1 MKNRIIKIFRFIG
14 IICTLIFPGAFAT
27 YAQVDAEQVTR
38 IGRNVLAMDDYLLSI
53 QYFNLAIKAKPYL
66 SDPYYYRA
74 VAKLML
80 DDFKGAEEDCSLAI
94 DRNKFRYEAY
104 RVRGFARLR
113 LGQDSAA
120 VEDFDIGLKYIPND
134 RYFLFYKALAQS
146 DAKEYQEADST
157 FRTLMRHHPKF
168 EDGLAAYSRMLL
180 SKGDTTAAYESAEN
194 ALRVSNNL
202 LYPYLV
208 KADIEQSR
216 HQWKEAAASL
226 SEALRLEPRETSLYI
241 NRAFMRYND
250 DDLFGA
256 MADYNYAID
265 LEPDNRAAIYN
276 RALLRMQVLDLTNAL
291 NDFTT
296 ILSWDPDN
304 FPARYNRVMINIEFD
319 NYNAAI
325 SDLRYILRKYPRFY
339 QGYYTLAEIYRRLGN
354 ERLFFE
360 NFHKANDIA
369 TRYVTNPGKYQL
381 DRPSIE
387 PGSSISVDKS
397 DMSSS
402 LSPDET
408 QVDLASQLNK
418 LITINND
425 SDMSEEQTPGKKSK
439 IHGKVQDIEL
449 RAEPQPLYAFTFT
462 DTKSE
467 LRPASNFFR
476 ELDRLNTS
484 GGTASA
490 IYLSNDP
497 GSQSDASQ
505 LQTLFDLTAA
515 LEDKVHKGQ
524 MQPAD
529 YLTLGVAE
537 TLLKNY
543 EAALA
548 DLDKAVASN
557 PLFAAPLFQRAYTSL
572 IAAEASSRISDSFDD
587 SNMPGQAKPSTPTA
601 STSQSDRMLAEAE
614 RTAKYRKAIDDL
626 DAALRIDPQ
635 LAYAWY
641 NKGCIYYAL
650 HNYTDALQC
659 YNEAIRIN
667 PDFGNAW
674 YNRALTYM
682 QLGNREEAA
691 KGLSK
696 AGELGVVPAYNA
708 LKRL

>member
-1 MKNRIIKIFRFIG
+1 MKHFLRLIYIT
-14 IICTLIFPGAFAT
+14 CALIFPGAFAS

-66 SDPYYYRA
+66 SDPYYYRG

-80 DDFKGAEEDCSLAI
+80 DDFQGAEEDCSLAI

-113 LGQDSAA
+113 LGKDSLA
-120 VEDFDIGLKYIPND
+120 VEDFDTGLRYIPND
-134 RYFLFYKALAQS
+134 RDFLYYKALAQS
-146 DAKEYQEADST
+146 DAQNYAEADST
-157 FRTLMRHHPKF
+157 FRTLMRHHPRF

-180 SKGDTTAAYESAEN
+180 SKGDTTAAYESAEST
-194 ALRVSNNL
+194 LRVSPNL

-208 KADIEQSR
+208 KADIEQAR
-216 HQWKEAAASL
+216 GEWKDAAASL
-226 SEALRLEPRETSLYI
+226 TEALRLEPRETSLYI

-265 LEPDNRAAIYN
+265 LDPDNRAAIYN
-276 RALLRMQVLDLTNAL
+276 RALLRMQVMDLTNAL

-304 FPARYNRVMINIEFD
+304 FPARYNRVMINIDFE
-319 NYNAAI
+319 NYNDAI
-325 SDLRYILRKYPRFY
+325 ADLRYIVRKYPRFY

-397 DMSSS
+397 DMSAS

-408 QVDLASQLNK
+408 QTDLASQLNR

-425 SDMSEEQTPGKKSK
+425 SDMSDEQAPGKKSK
-439 IHGKVQDIEL
+439 IHGKVQDMEL
-449 RAEPQPLYAFTFT
+449 RAEPKPLYAFTFT
-462 DTKSE
+462 DTKNE

-484 GGTASA
+484 GGTAST

-505 LQTLFDLTAA
+505 LQTLFGLTGA
-515 LEDKVHKGQ
+515 LEEKERNGK

-529 YLTLGVAE
+529 YLTLGVAQ

-543 EAALA
+543 EAAIA
-548 DLDKAVASN
+548 NLDKAVAAN

-572 IAAEASSRISDSFDD
+572 IAAEATSKISDSIDE
-587 SNMPGQAKPSTPTA
+587 NSTGKRIN
-601 STSQSDRMLAEAE
+601 STSQPDRMLEEAE
-614 RTAKYRKAIDDL
+614 RTAKYRTAINDL

-682 QLGNREEAA
+682 HLGNREEAA
-691 KGLSK
+691 AGLSK